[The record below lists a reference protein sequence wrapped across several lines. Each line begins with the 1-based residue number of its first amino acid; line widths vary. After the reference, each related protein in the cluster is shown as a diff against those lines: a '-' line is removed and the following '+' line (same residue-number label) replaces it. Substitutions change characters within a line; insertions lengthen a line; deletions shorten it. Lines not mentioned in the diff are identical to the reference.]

1 MPETA
6 VQPLWPH
13 GQLVVVSGLLRGE
26 DVLAVSSWIEWI
38 VDILQG
44 EDRLGELS
52 FPEILHLGTV
62 AHFFPGIVSPE
73 E

>member
-1 MPETA
+1 M
-6 VQPLWPH
+6 
-13 GQLVVVSGLLRGE
+13 LV
-26 DVLAVSSWIEWI
+26 VSSWIEWI

-62 AHFFPGIVSPE
+62 AHSSPGTGSPE